1 MSEWWTY
8 RLSDFLLFSPRT
20 YYRMIQHY
28 NEAIWPLQLLTVVL
42 GGVVVWALLR
52 EPGSKARM
60 AWLILALLWAW
71 TGWAFVWHRYS
82 RINWAAVY
90 VLPLFA
96 IQVFLLVR
104 AAWTGRDE
112 VVRPSRAGSRELGV
126 VLLIAA
132 MVLYPAIAV
141 LAGRDWRQAEVLGV
155 APDPTA
161 IGTLGAALLAPGGPL
176 RSLMIVP
183 VLWCVLG
190 GLTLWAMQSPEAWVP
205 PLASLLAIGAGGK
218 LWNRS

>member
-20 YYRMIQHY
+20 YYRMIEHY
-28 NEAIWPLQLLTVVL
+28 NEAVWPMQLLTVAL
-42 GGVVVWALLR
+42 GGIVSWALLR
-52 EPGSKARM
+52 PRGRRTRM

-71 TGWAFVWHRYS
+71 TGWAFVGRRYAA
-82 RINWAAVY
+82 INWAAVY

-96 IQVFLLVR
+96 IQMLVLLR
-104 AAWTGRDE
+104 AAWIARGGE
-112 VVRPSRAGSRELGV
+112 VRESRAVPQRVGLA
-126 VLLIAA
+126 LLVAAIA
-132 MVLYPAIAV
+132 LYPGIAI
-141 LAGRDWRQAEVLGV
+141 LAGRDWRQAEVFGL

-161 IGTLGAALLAPGGPL
+161 IGTLGAALLAPGGAL

-183 VLWCVLG
+183 VVWCVLG
-190 GLTLWAMQSPEAWVP
+190 GLTLWAMESPEAWVP

-218 LWNRS
+218 LKRS